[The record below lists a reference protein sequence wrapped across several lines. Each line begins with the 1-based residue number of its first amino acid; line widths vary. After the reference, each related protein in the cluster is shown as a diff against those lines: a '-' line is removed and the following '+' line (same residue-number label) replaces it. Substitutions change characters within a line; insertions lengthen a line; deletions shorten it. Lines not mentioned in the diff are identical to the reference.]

1 VVSMSLL
8 IDCLLS
14 TCLFSSRRH
23 YHGVLTTKKKTMSE
37 DFSQLWERHIAATRH
52 DFVKDTITARDDE
65 LPTETDKIGK
75 LWEETMGSVVDA
87 LEALDDLAPS
97 SRGAHSPEPRAI
109 WSSRDD
115 YTETALS
122 SPQDSHFST
131 KPHAPPAITISD
143 HDREI
148 EHEPEEE
155 ITPMVEI
162 GGRRSKGKELASY
175 YLDKTRLKK
184 LRDWHNGNA
193 PPASQSKHLLYSNYN
208 TRYIPETSPSPTPT
222 PTPTTSSKDINKS
235 EQPDTPITSFRT
247 IHSAQSS
254 PPSSVNVLIL
264 TWARHDRR
272 GDDGQLLSPSLD
284 IDTDT
289 VRSCF
294 KRRGYRVQCRLIPED
309 YPTSAVETILSR
321 FLSQSTPDTL
331 HVIYY
336 HGYGNVESSTAADGR
351 MVFSSGFGG
360 SSFFWDDIRNGILTA
375 EGDVLLVMDCS
386 AAPGA
391 EQNEVVLE
399 AGISREVAAPGTT
412 KLVLG
417 ACAPY
422 SSSMGIGNKM
432 TRAMCA
438 VLEGDGRKG
447 EVCVQGLCSRMKE
460 WLRDDEDPS
469 AVFVT
474 QLGGGQL
481 LDIYLPRFI

>member
-1 VVSMSLL
+1 
-8 IDCLLS
+8 
-14 TCLFSSRRH
+14 
-23 YHGVLTTKKKTMSE
+23 MSE
-37 DFSQLWERHIAATRH
+37 DFTQLWERHIAT
-52 DFVKDTITARDDE
+52 TRDDFLNDTRRDDGIPAE
-65 LPTETDKIGK
+65 ADKIGK

-87 LEALDDLAPS
+87 LDALDDLTPS
-97 SRGAHSPEPRAI
+97 SRGAHSPEPRAA

-131 KPHAPPAITISD
+131 KPPPAITISD
-143 HDREI
+143 HD
-148 EHEPEEE
+148 HENEVEAEE
-155 ITPMVEI
+155 IPPMVEI

-184 LRDWHNGNA
+184 LREWHNSNA

-208 TRYIPETSPSPTPT
+208 TRYIPETTPT
-222 PTPTTSSKDINKS
+222 PTPTTTSKDKNKI
-235 EQPDTPITSFRT
+235 EPDTPITSFRT
-247 IHSAQSS
+247 IHSAQST
-254 PPSSVNVLIL
+254 PPSSVDVLIL

-289 VRSCF
+289 VRACF

-321 FLSQSTPDTL
+321 FLSQSTPDRL
-331 HVIYY
+331 HLIYY
-336 HGYGNVESSTAADGR
+336 HGYGNVENDR

-360 SSFFWDDIRNGILTA
+360 SCFFWEDVRDGIMTA

-391 EQNEVVLE
+391 EQNEVVME
-399 AGISREVAAPGTT
+399 AGLAGGAAAAST

-422 SSSMGIGNKM
+422 SCSSVMGNKM
-432 TRAMCA
+432 TRAMCS
-438 VLEGDGRKG
+438 VLEGEGRD
-447 EVCVQGLCSRMKE
+447 VCVQGLCSRMKE
-460 WLRDDEDPS
+460 WLREGEGEGERDAS
-469 AVFVT
+469 TVFVT

-481 LDIYLPRFI
+481 LDIYLPRFT